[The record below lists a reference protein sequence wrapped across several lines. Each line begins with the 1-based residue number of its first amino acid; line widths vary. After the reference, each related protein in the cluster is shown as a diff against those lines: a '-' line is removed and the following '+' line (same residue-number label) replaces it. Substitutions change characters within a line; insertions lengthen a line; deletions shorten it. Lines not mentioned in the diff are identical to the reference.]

1 MLLIGVQNTT
11 TQDVVADGTIATGDV
26 YHKYDK
32 PNDCGVFAF
41 SNTSTGI
48 TLNRRGFYHVTATFA
63 ADAAFTGTIT
73 MLVNGVPVVGAI
85 ATGDTPVIDRY
96 VVVDPACGWTTNA
109 KTITFTSDAAITLDN
124 VVVNV
129 TKEV

>member
-11 TQDVVADGTIATGDV
+11 AQDVLADGTISTGDV
-26 YHKYDK
+26 YRKYDK

-48 TLNRRGFYHVTATFA
+48 TLHRKGIYHLTATFA
-63 ADAAFTGTIT
+63 ADAAFTANIT
-73 MLVNGVPVVGAI
+73 MLENGTPVAGAI

-96 VVVDPACGWTTNA
+96 IIVDPACGWTTNA
-109 KTITFTSDAAITLDN
+109 KTISFTSDAAITLNN